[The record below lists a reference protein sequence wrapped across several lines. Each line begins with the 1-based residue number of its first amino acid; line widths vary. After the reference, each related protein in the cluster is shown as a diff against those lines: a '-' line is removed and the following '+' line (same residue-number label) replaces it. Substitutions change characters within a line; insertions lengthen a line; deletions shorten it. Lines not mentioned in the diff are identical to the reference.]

1 MAKANRLAARLA
13 AIEKHEGAL
22 YAIADLLEAL
32 ARMIRD
38 TVDAIRKEREGT
50 P

>member
-1 MAKANRLAARLA
+1 MVKGGKLASRLA
-13 AIEKHEGAL
+13 AIEKYEATL
-22 YAIADLLEAL
+22 YAIADLLECM
-32 ARMIRD
+32 ARIIRE